1 MVKTVE
7 VEWIQSNVEKVVIKE
22 QLRESRRYKVREGEI
37 G

>member
-7 VEWIQSNVEKVVIKE
+7 VEWIQSNAEKVVIKE
-22 QLRESRRYKVREGEI
+22 QLRESRKYKAREGDI